1 MNKKIIIYYSY
12 TGHTRIIANM
22 IREKINCDI
31 LELKMKA
38 PYSNDYQTVVDE
50 QQNNEHAKD
59 TPEIEP
65 LNVDL
70 NNYDEI
76 ILGTPVW
83 WYTIAPPVRT
93 FLMENDLKGKVIKP
107 YATNAGWLGRTFKEI
122 ESLCKESTVKDEMN
136 ILFDEDYSTNLIKTN
151 QKEIENWINR
161 L

>member
-1 MNKKIIIYYSY
+1 MNRKIIIYYSY

-22 IREKINCDI
+22 IKEKINCDI
-31 LELKMKA
+31 LELKMKV

-59 TPEIEP
+59 TPEIEQ
-65 LNVDL
+65 LNIDL

-83 WYTIAPPVRT
+83 WYTIAPPIRT

-122 ESLCKESTVKDEMN
+122 ESICKESAVENEMN

-151 QKEIENWINR
+151 QKEIENWINS